1 MNEVNRREDL
11 QRILADLANELDV
24 PPSKYED
31 AKERYDAVGEWLN
44 EENSILAPYE
54 PRIYPQGSFA
64 LGTAIKPL
72 GEEEYDVDAV
82 CCLQTTKREVT
93 QKQLKDMVGQRL
105 KEHGTYAR
113 MLDPKDGGRRC
124 WTLKYAD
131 SSKFHLDVLPA
142 IPDPCDWLVALGVP
156 RSIAQHAISITDKA
170 TWNTAGDWPR
180 SNPQGYVEWFK
191 TRMRVILEERR
202 RLVALEKRADVQEVP
217 DYEVRTPL
225 QRVIQLLKRHRDVRY
240 NGDDDKPISIII
252 STLAARAYNNEA
264 DLIAAIL
271 NVVPGM
277 ARAIENRNG
286 VYWIANPVNPK
297 ENFADKWVEGPR
309 KAKVF
314 FDWLHAVEREHQF
327 LLTPGGFDKVGEYL
341 GESYGRREASVVME
355 KRAASSR
362 APRGPTSSGSLVASS
377 PSRSLSR
384 FAVPHRKEPHWPV
397 RRTGS
402 VRISGRIKSN
412 GQWHDFGSDCRALP
426 KGCDLL
432 FQSSTDVPPPFS
444 VHWQVVNTGSEAA
457 SRNQLRGQIF
467 PSTTAGMGGLTQK
480 EATAYTGMHWVQC
493 FIVKNG
499 VCVATSDEFV
509 VNIA

>member
-1 MNEVNRREDL
+1 MNDAIRREDL
-11 QRILADLANELDV
+11 QRIFADLANELDV
-24 PPSKYED
+24 PPSKYEE

-44 EENSILAPYE
+44 EEQTALAPYE

-82 CCLQTTKREVT
+82 CCLRTTKREVT

-113 MLDPKDGGRRC
+113 MLDPREGGRRC

-131 SSKFHLDVLPA
+131 SSKFHLDILPA
-142 IPDPCDWLVALGVP
+142 IPDPCDWLLALGV
-156 RSIAQHAISITDKA
+156 SKAYAQHAISITDKT
-170 TWNTAGDWPR
+170 TWNTAADWPK

-202 RLVALEKRADVQEVP
+202 RLVALEKRAEVQDVP

-252 STLAARAYNNEA
+252 TTLAARAYNNEA
-264 DLIAAIL
+264 DLVTAIL

-277 ARAIENRNG
+277 ARSIENRNG
-286 VYWIANPVNPK
+286 VYWIMNPVNPK
-297 ENFADKWVEGPR
+297 ENFADKWVEKPR
-309 KAKVF
+309 KAEVF
-314 FDWLHAVEREHQF
+314 FEWLRAVEREHQS
-327 LLTPGGFDKVGEYL
+327 LLTPIGFDKVGEYIE
-341 GESYGRREASVVME
+341 ESYGRREAAVVME
-355 KRAASSR
+355 KHAGASR
-362 APRGPTSSGSLVASS
+362 TQGRPSSGASLVASS
-377 PSRSLSR
+377 QSRSLSR
-384 FAVPHRKEPHWPV
+384 FAVSHREAPHWPM
-397 RRTGS
+397 RRVGA
-402 VRISGRIKSN
+402 VRIRGRIKSN
-412 GQWHDFGSDCRALP
+412 GQWHEFGSDCSGLP
-426 KGCDLL
+426 KGYDLL
-432 FQSSTDVPPPFS
+432 FQASTDVQPPFS
-444 VHWQVVNTGSEAA
+444 VHWQVVNTGREAA
-457 SRNQLRGQIF
+457 SKNQLRGQII
-467 PSTTAGMGGLTQK
+467 PSATAGVGGLTQK
-480 EATAYTGMHWVQC
+480 EATAYTGMHWIQC

-499 VCVATSDEFV
+499 VCMAASDEFV